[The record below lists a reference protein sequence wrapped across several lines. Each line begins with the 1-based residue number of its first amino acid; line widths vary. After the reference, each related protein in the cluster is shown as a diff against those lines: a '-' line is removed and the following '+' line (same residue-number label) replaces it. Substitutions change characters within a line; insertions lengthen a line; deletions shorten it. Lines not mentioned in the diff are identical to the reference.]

1 MKFEIL
7 KESESGKA
15 VFIRVPEED
24 KELWM
29 PKSLIKKDG
38 NLSKKAEFLVD
49 LEPTNSEKAKIK
61 EKKEKGYKV
70 DLSKKSWES
79 EKCYGFDI
87 QMEFYSTIR
96 SEFSIKRVRIFVSKS
111 VLEKH
116 NGRVP
121 AFIVDNAIQD
131 KIDEQKQWQNWFEE
145 SNKDEI
151 FII

>member
-1 MKFEIL
+1 MSFEIL
-7 KESESGKA
+7 KETEKA

-49 LEPTNSEKAKIK
+49 LALTNVEKAKIK
-61 EKKEKGYKV
+61 EKREKGYKV

-87 QMEFYSTIR
+87 EMEFFSEV
-96 SEFSIKRVRIFVSKS
+96 SEFYRRVRVFVPKS

-131 KIDEQKQWQNWFEE
+131 EAEDQAQWGNRLWTT
-145 SNKDEI
+145 NKDEI
-151 FII
+151 FTI

>member
-24 KELWM
+24 KELWV

-49 LEPTNSEKAKIK
+49 LEPTNAEKAKIK

-87 QMEFYSTIR
+87 EMEFYSTV
-96 SEFSIKRVRIFVSKS
+96 SEFYRRVRVFVPKS

-131 KIDEQKQWQNWFEE
+131 EVDDQKQWNNRLWTT
-145 SNKDEI
+145 NKDEI
-151 FII
+151 FTI

>member
-7 KESESGKA
+7 KETEKA
-15 VFIRVPEED
+15 VFIKIAEED

-38 NLSKKAEFLVD
+38 NLSKKAELRVD
-49 LEPTNSEKAKIK
+49 LELTNAEKAKIK

-87 QMEFYSTIR
+87 EMEFYSTIR
-96 SEFSIKRVRIFVSKS
+96 SEFSVRRVRVFVPKS

-121 AFIVDNAIQD
+121 AFIVDNAIQEV
-131 KIDEQKQWQNWFEE
+131 IDEQKQWHNWFDE
-145 SNKDEI
+145 SNKEEI
-151 FII
+151 FTI

>member
-1 MKFEIL
+1 MSFEIL
-7 KESESGKA
+7 KETEKA
-15 VFIRVPEED
+15 VFIKVAEED
-24 KELWM
+24 KELWI

-38 NLSKKAEFLVD
+38 TLSKKAELLVD
-49 LEPTNSEKAKIK
+49 LELTNAEKAKIK

-87 QMEFYSTIR
+87 VIEFYSTIR
-96 SEFSIKRVRIFVSKS
+96 SEYSDRRVRVFVPKS

-121 AFIVDNAIQD
+121 AFIVDNAIQE
-131 KIDEQKQWQNWFEE
+131 KIDEQKQWHNWFQE
-145 SNKDEI
+145 SNKEEI
-151 FII
+151 FTI

>member
-7 KESESGKA
+7 KETEKA
-15 VFIRVPEED
+15 VFIKVAEED

-38 NLSKKAEFLVD
+38 NLSQKAELRVD
-49 LEPTNSEKAKIK
+49 LELTNAEKAKIK

-70 DLSKKSWES
+70 DLSKKAWES

-87 QMEFYSTIR
+87 EMEFYSTIR
-96 SEFSIKRVRIFVSKS
+96 SEFSVRRVRVFVPKS

-121 AFIVDNAIQD
+121 AFIVDNAIQEE
-131 KIDEQKQWQNWFEE
+131 IDEQKQWHNWFDE
-145 SNKDEI
+145 SNKEEI
-151 FII
+151 FTI